1 MANQIVVSSGA
12 KVRNLNDVI
21 IGTSGV
27 LSSLAFNVANGV
39 PKLDVNGKILVS
51 QLPNSVME
59 YQGTWNAATNTPT
72 LVNGTGNQGD
82 VYLCNVAGTVN
93 FGAGPIAFF
102 VGDQVIYSGS
112 IWQRASGATGTVTSV
127 AVTESGDSLNITGSP
142 ITTSGTINIGFNGTN
157 LQYINGAGDL
167 TTFPSL
173 TGFVTSVSGTAP
185 VVSSGGTTPAISM
198 AAATTSVDGYLTAA
212 DFTTFNNKQNTITLT
227 TTGTSG
233 ASTLIGATLNIPNYG
248 SALTGYVPYTGATAN
263 VDLGTFNLT
272 ADVITGATG
281 SFTSNGGSNTFSINH
296 SSGAGIALNITKGG
310 NGEGLYI
317 NKTSGSGNAATIIG
331 TLNATTLVKSG
342 GTSTQ
347 FLKADGSVDSSTYLT
362 TSAASSTYVPYTGAT
377 ANVDLGAFNFKANI
391 VTIASAGGS
400 NQLTSFANTNSL
412 HSASAGLNVFGFNT
426 SNNIYFGKGLTGGGL
441 GNGGVFIWN
450 NTQVRYYTLPDA
462 DGTIALTTDLGSY
475 LPLAGGTLT
484 GALIGTT
491 ALFST
496 SAQIGGSSY
505 NLAKLN
511 VQGVEGTYLLD
522 LINGTE
528 GNWKLR
534 VYNDGSGLP
543 NPKIVFKYGLF
554 FDNTEN
560 STINFYRGVTFS
572 DGYLALSTAG
582 VDRINISTGGFVGIG
597 NSNITYK
604 LDITGTLRNT
614 TSAYF
619 ATSSG
624 SVGIGTTSPSYTLDV
639 LGTGRFSQ
647 KLSSTTGNDSTSFEN
662 TSATTGWVNLVRATS
677 TGANGLLFIE
687 NSTGGNR
694 AVGTSAY
701 ATGLCTYTSTA
712 LQFGTDN
719 NIRMTISSAG
729 NILLGTTDV
738 PNGTSIYGSA
748 FVPVSLG
755 RVRLAMATS
764 DAGNVQ
770 LVQFFNPNGQVGN
783 ISTNGLLT
791 VYGTS
796 SDYRLKKDVTPMENA
811 LSIVNLLK
819 PYTWK
824 WKDDSNGQGF
834 IAHELQEYFP
844 EAVTGKKDGLDEDGN
859 PEYQSLDAS
868 FIVATLTKAI
878 QELSAQNEELKA
890 RLDNAGL

>member
-1 MANQIVVSSGA
+1 VV
-12 KVRNLNDVI
+12 
-21 IGTSGV
+21 
-27 LSSLAFNVANGV
+27 
-39 PKLDVNGKILVS
+39 
-51 QLPNSVME
+51 
-59 YQGTWNAATNTPT
+59 
-72 LVNGTGNQGD
+72 
-82 VYLCNVAGTVN
+82 
-93 FGAGPIAFF
+93 
-102 VGDQVIYSGS
+102 
-112 IWQRASGATGTVTSV
+112 
-127 AVTESGDSLNITGSP
+127 
-142 ITTSGTINIGFNGTN
+142 TTFSKG
-157 LQYINGAGDL
+157 L
-167 TTFPSL
+167 TTLNSL
-173 TGFVTSVSGTAP
+173 TRQVQF
-185 VVSSGGTTPAISM
+185 
-198 AAATTSVDGYLTAA
+198 
-212 DFTTFNNKQNTITLT
+212 FQ
-227 TTGTSG
+227 TGTSG
-233 ASTLIGATLNIPNYG
+233 SDFNISSVTATHTFNIPDASASARGLITTGSQTIAGAKTFTDVNTFNNGLSLKGGFYPVPTAGDTGLAGSGSGLSIISKVVSTVYTNNLDFGNSSNSYAFPNASGTIALLSATQTFTSANTFSSASRNESGILLKNGVTTGSNGYVSIGSNGAGLTIGVHNSGTTYYHELLMPNSASYNYTFPAATG
-248 SALTGYVPYTGATAN
+248 TLALTSNLSSYVPYTGATA
-263 VDLGTFNLT
+263 D
-272 ADVITGATG
+272 
-281 SFTSNGGSNTFSINH
+281 
-296 SSGAGIALNITKGG
+296 
-310 NGEGLYI
+310 
-317 NKTSGSGNAATIIG
+317 
-331 TLNATTLVKSG
+331 
-342 GTSTQ
+342 
-347 FLKADGSVDSSTYLT
+347 
-362 TSAASSTYVPYTGAT
+362 
-377 ANVDLGAFNFKANI
+377 VDLGAFNFKANI